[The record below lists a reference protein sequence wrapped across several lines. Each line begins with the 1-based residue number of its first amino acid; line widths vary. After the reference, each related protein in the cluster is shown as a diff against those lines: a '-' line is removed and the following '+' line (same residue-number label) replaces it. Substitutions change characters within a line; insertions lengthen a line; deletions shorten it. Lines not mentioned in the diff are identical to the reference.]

1 MLMRKKWLMVVYCFL
16 LSFMVVTVGIKSVA
30 AKEKKAKFNKQYSGK
45 VDGYHS
51 TTYELKVPE
60 DGTLYIDYSSTGDY
74 TKVDTLSEY
83 QGTGFFIPRI
93 FSQNKTVRT
102 KKKRVKKGDEI
113 STMVYVQRP
122 PMKGKYKIK
131 FCYKKAVKNKKS
143 NVKIYNATFSRVVK
157 TSPRITSVRIAKG
170 KCVIK
175 GSFKLINNK
184 GETVKRYASKKRSY
198 KISKNFRVYMNDDTV
213 NKIPKSE
220 WNKQIKNIEKY
231 GCLNLSIY
239 KKGNELTKLV
249 FTE

>member
-1 MLMRKKWLMVVYCFL
+1 
-16 LSFMVVTVGIKSVA
+16 
-30 AKEKKAKFNKQYSGK
+30 
-45 VDGYHS
+45 
-51 TTYELKVPE
+51 
-60 DGTLYIDYSSTGDY
+60 
-74 TKVDTLSEY
+74 
-83 QGTGFFIPRI
+83 
-93 FSQNKTVRT
+93 
-102 KKKRVKKGDEI
+102 
-113 STMVYVQRP
+113 
-122 PMKGKYKIK
+122 MKGKYKIK
-131 FCYKKAVKNKKS
+131 FCYKKAVKKKKS
-143 NVKIYNATFSRVVK
+143 NVKIYNTTFSRVVK

-175 GSFKLINNK
+175 GSFKLLNNK

-231 GCLNLSIY
+231 GCLNLYIY